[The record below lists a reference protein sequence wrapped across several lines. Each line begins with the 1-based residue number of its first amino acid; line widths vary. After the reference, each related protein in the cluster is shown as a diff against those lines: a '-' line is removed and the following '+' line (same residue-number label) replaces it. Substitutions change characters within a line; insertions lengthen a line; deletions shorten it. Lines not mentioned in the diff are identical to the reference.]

1 MNWLAY
7 ANLSLDLSFISC
19 SEFSVSWRFDLFLLV
34 FSILSIL
41 FYMLVQYLGVSKGV
55 LAFFFFKKN
64 EGLILCSTNWEN
76 PLLVLLF
83 ILT

>member
-55 LAFFFFKKN
+55 LAFFFKKKMKALFFVQPT
-64 EGLILCSTNWEN
+64 GRILC
-76 PLLVLLF
+76 LF
-83 ILT
+83 YCLF